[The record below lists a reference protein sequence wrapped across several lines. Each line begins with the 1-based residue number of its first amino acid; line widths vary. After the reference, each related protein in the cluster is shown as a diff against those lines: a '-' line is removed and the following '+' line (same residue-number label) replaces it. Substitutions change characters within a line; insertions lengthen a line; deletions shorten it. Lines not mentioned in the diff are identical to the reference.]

1 MGGGLGPHRASW
13 DPKDSGRQPGP
24 TCLHRSCPGVEVE
37 HGPQLMGSLVALC
50 LPNLAAGQAGSLN
63 GVWERVAWVACGPLG
78 GTLGRGHGQ
87 VPAFAIGD
95 IRHLGFGLLVSCL
108 LPALTVQVRG
118 HPQSLLVSEYFVAE
132 ETVVWGQVLP
142 YRVPSPSLSRGG
154 TWESVC
160 GGDVQTLPR
169 TFQRTRTVSTPPPVA
184 PCPAVSWQPNF
195 RAHLT
200 PPEKG
205 SHSHHPSDPR

>member
-50 LPNLAAGQAGSLN
+50 LPNLTAGQAGSLN
-63 GVWERVAWVACGPLG
+63 GVQERMAWVACGPLDG
-78 GTLGRGHGQ
+78 ALGRGHGQ

-95 IRHLGFGLLVSCL
+95 IRHLGFGLLVSCS

-132 ETVVWGQVLP
+132 ETFVWGQALP
-142 YRVPSPSLSRGG
+142 YRVPGPSLSRGG
-154 TWESVC
+154 TWEGCVWR
-160 GGDVQTLPR
+160 GRPDFTPYLP
-169 TFQRTRTVSTPPPVA
+169 T
-184 PCPAVSWQPNF
+184 
-195 RAHLT
+195 
-200 PPEKG
+200 
-205 SHSHHPSDPR
+205 HSHCELPASCGSLPGCLLATQFQGPSDPT